1 MYLSM
6 LRKKIKVKFDNGQ
19 WYTGEVRSYLNGEH
33 KVYYPYDQLTESQNF
48 FFPDKPNFV
57 GRGSW
62 KLV

>member
-1 MYLSM
+1 MFTH
-6 LRKKIKVKFDNGQ
+6 LRNGSKTVEGRP
-19 WYTGEVRSYLNGEH
+19 YTGEVRSYLNGEH
-33 KVYYPYDQLTESQNF
+33 KVFYPYDQLTESQNF